1 MVLRR
6 GLGNVSCT
14 FMCTTCIYG
23 PGCRVELHKTHLH
36 PAGPSSQTDITVQGN
51 LVGLPG
57 GPAPQEGNASTENHS
72 SHSYAGIGQNARN
85 KLGPRGKERRE
96 EGSGFD
102 VSIAGTE
109 ITQSSLFHSLQTE
122 RD

>member
-36 PAGPSSQTDITVQGN
+36 PAGPRSQTDIIVQGAVAWVC
-51 LVGLPG
+51 LGAEKG
-57 GPAPQEGNASTENHS
+57 SREMPQ
-72 SHSYAGIGQNARN
+72 Q
-85 KLGPRGKERRE
+85 
-96 EGSGFD
+96 
-102 VSIAGTE
+102 SITGR
-109 ITQSSLFHSLQTE
+109 L
-122 RD
+122 